1 MLEKSQQG
9 GSHAGITGD
18 AGSTPGLGRSPGGG
32 YGNPLQ
38 CSCLENPTDRGA
50 WQATLYGVTKSQ
62 TRLKQLSFQG
72 SAETPG
78 KRTWDRNTRCPG
90 PCSKQ
95 ATPRDSSPQEVGMQE
110 ARAQSGPKEKRDGAR
125 HTRDPSRPH
134 QDRVPARLGCCDQHQ
149 TPGSRK
155 WTAPPSPGGQ
165 RTGAPPKAM
174 ACRHVLTG
182 LLPRPWCVDTSSPG
196 HPPGLSV
203 SYVFLL
209 EEHQPDRVG
218 ATPGTASQLDYLHK
232 GPSPSSAQ
240 SELLEVRA
248 ATSKFG
254 QTQFPP

>member
-1 MLEKSQQG
+1 MFSSSQNIPQ
-9 GSHAGITGD
+9 SRLSIPKPDFIKEVNDEEQKIFRTSLKVPLPRNVAHCCHNVAIIH
-18 AGSTPGLGRSPGGG
+18 PGEGH
-32 YGNPLQ
+32 GNLLQ

-95 ATPRDSSPQEVGMQE
+95 ATPRDSSPQEAGMQE

-165 RTGAPPKAM
+165 RTGP
-174 ACRHVLTG
+174 
-182 LLPRPWCVDTSSPG
+182 
-196 HPPGLSV
+196 
-203 SYVFLL
+203 
-209 EEHQPDRVG
+209 
-218 ATPGTASQLDYLHK
+218 
-232 GPSPSSAQ
+232 
-240 SELLEVRA
+240 
-248 ATSKFG
+248 
-254 QTQFPP
+254 